1 MSESHLKMLFLL
13 LLLDTNK
20 VEQLLSHPAKIESKL
35 KKDLLCFAQAQV
47 EFAYSKNVAVT
58 NCTRN
63 FQIAFENQVILRI
76 SFSFYKIY
84 KIFMVLYSRFVD
96 PPKLTFLK
104 RTLSELSDVIAKW
117 VKPTSI
123 STALA

>member
-76 SFSFYKIY
+76 SFSFYKI
-84 KIFMVLYSRFVD
+84 FMVLYSRFVD

-104 RTLSELSDVIAKW
+104 RTLSELSDVI
-117 VKPTSI
+117 
-123 STALA
+123 